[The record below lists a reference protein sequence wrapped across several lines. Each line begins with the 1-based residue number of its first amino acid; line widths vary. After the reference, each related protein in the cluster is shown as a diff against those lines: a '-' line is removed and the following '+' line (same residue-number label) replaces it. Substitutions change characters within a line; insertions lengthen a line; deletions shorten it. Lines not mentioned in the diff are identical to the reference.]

1 MVNDSGYWK
10 THYVVLA
17 DADKIERDITI
28 AEFFSNGER
37 FDLVCFVGGPDAP
50 NILIS
55 QGSGG
60 HAYVFAELGY
70 EMHRRGYNVFIMPR
84 HGGGTVGELLG
95 RHRDALGYIGRA
107 FNERIGVYGEGLG
120 GYVVFYLALAQGPM
134 KSLACQNAPAIMT
147 EAEYHEA
154 LGRDTGPWVGAARRR
169 RIMIPLAK
177 LLVRILPRIKIPISL
192 YLGWKALIDTRE
204 GTRDVERRLVEDGYL
219 RDPDFDRW
227 YPLSAVMS
235 LIATPPPQPLDT
247 LQMPTMFLMGRDG
260 PTPEYI
266 KGLFRRLPPVKKRLI
281 EVNGG
286 VYWMLSHPKE
296 AADALCGWFDETV

>member
-1 MVNDSGYWK
+1 MMKDSRYWMA
-10 THYVVLA
+10 HYVVFG
-17 DADKIERDITI
+17 DADEIERHITL
-28 AEFFSNGER
+28 AEFSSSDQL
-37 FDLVCFVGGPDAP
+37 FDLVCFVSGTGAP

-84 HGGGTVGELLG
+84 HGGDTVAELLR
-95 RHRDALGYIGRA
+95 RHRDALCYISRA

-134 KSLACQNAPAIMT
+134 KSLVCQNAPAIMT

-154 LGRDTGPWVGAARRR
+154 LVRDSGPWAGAARRR

-177 LLVRILPRIKIPISL
+177 LLVRIFPRMKIPISS
-192 YLGWKALIDTRE
+192 YLDWKALIDPRE
-204 GTRDVERRLVEDGYL
+204 GTRDVERRLVENGYL
-219 RDPDFDRW
+219 RDPDFNRW

-235 LIATPPPQPLDT
+235 LISTPPPKPLAAM
-247 LQMPTMFLMGRDG
+247 QMPTMFLVGLDG

-266 KGLFRRLPPVKKRLI
+266 RELFRRLPPVKKRLI
-281 EVNGG
+281 EVNGS

-296 AADALCGWFDETV
+296 AADAVCGWFEETV